1 MFENT
6 SEISALHELTH
17 LHASTLMLITQFS
30 SGHRCPK
37 LAHMIV
43 NQLHRLI
50 TETELEQMPAGR
62 QMYKQLLKHWQQ
74 VTRSLLEERQVERE
88 QARYH

>member
-1 MFENT
+1 MIENT
-6 SEISALHELTH
+6 YETTGLQELTQ

-62 QMYKQLLKHWQQ
+62 QTYKQLLKHWQQ
-74 VTRSLLEERQVERE
+74 VTRSLLEERQTESRQV
-88 QARYH
+88 RYH